1 MYRLLEI
8 TYTNDKESVALYPTE
23 GQESFQNETELIAEY
38 ETKLGGAIDTDTY
51 KAELL
56 VAFDH
61 TGKIYAQEYH
71 TKDASIV
78 LSPRLVTVEATQT
91 GEVADQSKKDSE
103 LKLEAAHHNK
113 KGADMKDKSIKAVL
127 LMDIANNTVSKNEY
141 WVRPIEVTE

>member
-23 GQESFQNETELIAEY
+23 GQEPFQNETELVAEY
-38 ETKLGGAIDTDTY
+38 ESKLGAAIDADTY
-51 KAELL
+51 KAELI

-71 TKDASIV
+71 TKDTSIV
-78 LSPRLVTVEATQT
+78 LSPRLITVEAKQT

-103 LKLEAAHHNK
+103 LKLEAAHHKK
-113 KGADMKDKSIKAVL
+113 KGADMKDQSIKAVL
-127 LMDIANNTVSKNEY
+127 LMDIANNAVGKNEY
-141 WVRPIEVTE
+141 WVRPIEPTE

>member
-23 GQESFQNETELIAEY
+23 GQEPFQNETELIAEY
-38 ETKLGGAIDTDTY
+38 ETKLGGAIDADTY

-71 TKDASIV
+71 TKDTSIV
-78 LSPRLVTVEATQT
+78 LSPRLVTVEAKQT
-91 GEVADQSKKDSE
+91 GEVANQSKKDSE
-103 LKLEAAHHNK
+103 LALEAAHHKK

-127 LMDIANNTVSKNEY
+127 LMDIANNAISKNEY
-141 WVRPIEVTE
+141 WVRTIEPTE